1 MINGHARL
9 GFEGERLSLRC
20 LVSVRPRSGVQI
32 PALTAQVARTSNPR
46 GTTAMW
52 VRDRLDGLWQ
62 DEDFEAW
69 YPRDGRPGLSPA
81 QLATVCVLQFLLNLS
96 DRQAAEAVRCRLDF
110 KYALALELDDPGF
123 HHSVLGDFR
132 DRLAKDDRAD
142 RLLDLALERL
152 KAAGLVKARGRQRTD
167 STHILAAARELTRLE
182 LVLEAV
188 RAAVEELA
196 RTAPGLLD
204 GLVTAEWGERYGR
217 QVRMCSQPSHP
228 VTRLTQAGTDAAD
241 LLTRF
246 QRHRPGH
253 RPGPQ
258 LEALRQIMVQ
268 QFTVDARGRLRPRH
282 EKDGLVPARVRIESP
297 YDLEARWVRRGHTRW
312 TGYLAH
318 VTETCDDGSVN
329 VITDVA
335 TVVSAA
341 DSQALPAIHAR
352 LKRRRL
358 LPAQHL
364 VDGGYTSV
372 TGFDAATRTH
382 KIALVGPLPANSSQQ
397 RARDAGFARENFII
411 DFDRREVTC
420 PNGKVSGN
428 WNEPPAMA
436 PFTVVRFDKRQCGP
450 CPEKSSCTSG
460 AARTVNFLP
469 RHLHELQARNRADQQ
484 DHQWKRLYASRSGV
498 EGTVHELATSHR
510 ARRCRYHGT
519 AKTHVQHVLTAIAI
533 NIERL
538 SEQEPENSAYRPRP
552 PTAFQQ
558 YLDARE
564 LPRPLWWRQGK

>member
-1 MINGHARL
+1 
-9 GFEGERLSLRC
+9 
-20 LVSVRPRSGVQI
+20 
-32 PALTAQVARTSNPR
+32 
-46 GTTAMW
+46 MW
-52 VRDRLDGLWQ
+52 VRDRLDGLWR

-96 DRQAAEAVRCRLDF
+96 DRQAAEAVRCRIDF

-123 HHSVLGDFR
+123 RHSVLGDFR
-132 DRLAKDDRAD
+132 DRLAKEDRAD
-142 RLLDLALERL
+142 QLLDLALERL
-152 KAAGLVKARGRQRTD
+152 KAADLVKARGRQRTD

-196 RTAPGLLD
+196 RTAPELLD

-217 QVRMCSQPSHP
+217 PVRMCSQPSHP
-228 VTRLTQAGTDAAD
+228 ATRLTQAGTDAAD

-246 QRHRPGH
+246 QQLRPG
-253 RPGPQ
+253 RVPGPQ
-258 LEALRQIMVQ
+258 LQALRQIMVQ
-268 QFTVDARGRLRPRH
+268 QFVVDARGRLRPRR
-282 EKDGLVPARVRIESP
+282 EKDGQPPAGLQIRSP
-297 YDLEARWVRRGHTRW
+297 YDLQARFVLRGNTRW

-318 VTETCDDGSVN
+318 VTETCDDNSVN

-335 TVVSAA
+335 TLVSSG
-341 DSQALPAIHAR
+341 DSRALPGIHAR
-352 LKRRRL
+352 LKQRRL
-358 LPAQHL
+358 LPAEHL
-364 VDGGYTSV
+364 VDGGYTS
-372 TGFDAATRTH
+372 TAGFDAASRAH
-382 KIALVGPLPANSSQQ
+382 KVTLVGPLPANSSRQ
-397 RARDAGFARENFII
+397 RETDNGFARENFII

-428 WNEPPAMA
+428 WNELPAMA
-436 PFTVVRFDKRQCGP
+436 PYTVVRFDKRQCQP
-450 CPEKSSCTSG
+450 CPERSSCTRG

-469 RHLHELQARNRADQQ
+469 RHLHEIQARNRTDQQ
-484 DHQWKRLYASRSGV
+484 DLQWKRLYASRSGV
-498 EGTVHELATSHR
+498 EGTVHELVSGHR

-538 SEQEPENSAYRPRP
+538 SGQEPEGSTYRPRQ

-558 YLDARE
+558 YLDAHG